1 MEQQEKQLVEKLY
14 QMGYRISTAESCT
27 GGLLAAALVDVPGA
41 SRVFEEGYITYS
53 NRVKEKLLGVS
64 PDTIGKFTVVS
75 EEAAIEMAAGVVERT
90 GSELG
95 VSVTGYAGPED
106 AEDGTKA
113 GTVYIGTCFQGLSE
127 AEGFLFEGG
136 RLEVRKQAVEK
147 ALELALRRLEERGE
161 HE

>member
-1 MEQQEKQLVEKLY
+1 MEQGKQLVEKLF
-14 QMGYRISTAESCT
+14 QMGCRISTAESCT

-41 SRVFEEGYITYS
+41 SGVFEEGYITYS

-64 PDTIGKFTVVS
+64 PDTIGEFTVVS
-75 EEAAIEMAAGVVERT
+75 REVAREMAAGVVECT

-95 VSVTGYAGPED
+95 VSVTGYAGPGD

-113 GTVYIGTCFQGLSE
+113 GTVYIGTCFQGVSE

-136 RLEVRKQAVEK
+136 RLEVRKQAVQM
-147 ALELALRRLEERGE
+147 ALKLALGRLNDV
-161 HE
+161 